1 MKLSIRLAVY
11 FSIALTSMAVL
22 VIFCAG
28 IFTARQLESSNE
40 LVRGELR
47 SYMVLD
53 QEAKLV
59 ASSRFIASQLASPL
73 YQMDVGGLN
82 GKIAQ
87 IRSWMPVT
95 RFEIFGPDKRVI
107 TDGSDQNPNY
117 GREIQI
123 SYLTLEEIKEP
134 LVFSAQEGMGVV
146 FPISSPSALL
156 GYGHIQ
162 LSNVDFL
169 ASITRSSELLDGVWD
184 HLRHSLVSL
193 AAAMVAASLLIS
205 GLISWLLSQR
215 LVRPLVE
222 MEHAV
227 RGIADGHYSQRLP
240 VTSHDEVG
248 RLARSFNT
256 MAEALWKNSRMLAK
270 AQEIAS
276 VGAWEYQI
284 LSDRFRWTEQCFR
297 LFGLQPSAVAPTLGT
312 LLALVAEED
321 RERVARL
328 FAVEAHGNPG
338 TQGAHS
344 FRDKFRIVGP
354 GGERTLEVLGE
365 AGIGGGRRHMHI
377 IGTFQDITERKL
389 SEDRLS
395 QLANYDP
402 LTGLPNRYLF
412 KDRLSHAMLQADR
425 LGTRVA
431 LMFIDLDRFKNVN
444 DSLGHAAGDILLGQV
459 AQRLQVAVREGD
471 TVSRI
476 GGDEFTLIVE
486 NLADN
491 SALNVI
497 ANKLIA
503 AFAMPFRLGPN
514 EVYISPSIGITVYPT
529 DGRQAAQLL
538 KNADSAMYQ
547 AKEQGRNTYHFFTEE
562 LNQRLRERLELETAL
577 HGALARGEFRLVYQ
591 PQMNIETWELTGFEV
606 LLRWRDAAGRTISPA
621 VFVPVLEDTGMILE
635 VGEWVLRHACDFA
648 ARWGETHGSYLTM
661 AVNLSAKQFHRTD
674 LEVLVR
680 DVLMETRLPPEA
692 LKLEITESA
701 LVDAQSS
708 IRVMEGLRRLGVGLA
723 IDDFGTGF
731 SSLSYLKS
739 FPIDT
744 LKIDQ
749 SFVGDICQDQDD
761 AKITQAIIGLS
772 RGLSL
777 NVIAEGVE
785 TVEQLEFLLNHGC
798 QHIQGYLLSRP
809 LEQEAVAGWVRQLGE
824 APPVWCGSETDA
836 KVLAFPLRQEGL
848 HHYSLA

>member
-1 MKLSIRLAVY
+1 MKLSLRLTLY
-11 FSIALTSMAVL
+11 FCLALTGTAVL
-22 VIFCAG
+22 VILCAG
-28 IFTARQLESSNE
+28 IFTARQLESSND
-40 LVRGELR
+40 LIRQELR
-47 SYMVLD
+47 SYLVLD
-53 QEAKLV
+53 QEARLT
-59 ASSRFIASQLASPL
+59 ASARFIGSQLAAPL
-73 YQMDVGGLN
+73 AQQDVAGLN
-82 GKIAQ
+82 GTIAK
-87 IRSWMPVT
+87 IRSWMPLT
-95 RFEIFGPDKRVI
+95 RFEVIGPDWRLI
-107 TDGSDQNPNY
+107 TDGSEGNPDV
-117 GREIQI
+117 GRHVRDAFLEAAQI
-123 SYLTLEEIKEP
+123 KGP
-134 LVFSAQEGMGVV
+134 LVFSAREGMGVV

-156 GYGHIQ
+156 GYGRIQ
-162 LSNVDFL
+162 FSNADFL
-169 ASITRSSELLDGVWD
+169 ASINHSSKLLDGVWD
-184 HLRHSLVSL
+184 GLRRSLVAL
-193 AAAMVAASLLIS
+193 AIAMVAASLLIG
-205 GLISWLLSQR
+205 GLISWLLSRR

-227 RGIADGHYSQRLP
+227 RGIADGNYSQRLP
-240 VTSHDEVG
+240 VASHDEMG

-297 LFGLQPSAVAPTLGT
+297 LFGLKATAVAPTLGT

-328 FAVEAHGNPG
+328 FAVEAN
-338 TQGAHS
+338 GAHS

-354 GGERTLEVLGE
+354 EGERTLEVLGE
-365 AGIGGGRRHMHI
+365 AGFGGGRRHMHI

-425 LGTRVA
+425 LGSRVA
-431 LMFIDLDRFKNVN
+431 LMFIDLDRFKNIN

-486 NLADN
+486 NVIDN
-491 SALNVI
+491 GALNVI
-497 ANKLIA
+497 ANKLIDT
-503 AFAMPFRLGPN
+503 FAMPFRLGPN

-606 LLRWRDAAGRTISPA
+606 LLRWRDADGRTISPA

-772 RGLSL
+772 RGLGL

-809 LEQEAVAGWVRQLGE
+809 LEQQGVADWVLCLQE
-824 APPVWCGSETDA
+824 EPPAWCGSETDA
-836 KVLAFPLRQEGL
+836 KVLAFPLRLEGQP
-848 HHYSLA
+848 HYSLA